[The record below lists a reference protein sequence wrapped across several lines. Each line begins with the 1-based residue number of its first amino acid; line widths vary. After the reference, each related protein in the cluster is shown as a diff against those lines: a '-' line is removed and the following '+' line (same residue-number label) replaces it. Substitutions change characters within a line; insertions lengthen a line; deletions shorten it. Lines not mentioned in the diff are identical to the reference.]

1 MIFLPKQPPTAL
13 LSCELADATARRCP
27 EPGVEHMR
35 PAEVRSATHPRGP
48 PAPFRC
54 RTCHRYQKGEEKKME
69 FRFQA
74 IANDFSHQFSSH
86 LDRMKPTALT
96 ETINATFRNAPLTGD
111 HAEIKN
117 QHPQIDRGT
126 VPYKTT
132 EMGANSLKFSPCI
145 GLIYV

>member
-1 MIFLPKQPPTAL
+1 
-13 LSCELADATARRCP
+13 
-27 EPGVEHMR
+27 
-35 PAEVRSATHPRGP
+35 
-48 PAPFRC
+48 
-54 RTCHRYQKGEEKKME
+54 ME

-96 ETINATFRNAPLTGD
+96 ETINATFRHAPLTGD
-111 HAEIKN
+111 HTEIKN

-126 VPYKTT
+126 VPYKTI
-132 EMGANSLKFSPCI
+132 EMGADSLKFSPCI